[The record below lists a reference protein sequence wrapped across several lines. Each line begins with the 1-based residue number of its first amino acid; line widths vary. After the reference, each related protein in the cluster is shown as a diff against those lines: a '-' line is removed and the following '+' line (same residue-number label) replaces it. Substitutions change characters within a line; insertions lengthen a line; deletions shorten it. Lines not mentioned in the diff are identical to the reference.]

1 MAQKSEKLTERE
13 LRQPDTFQAAG
24 LEAQTWLSQHQ
35 KSVVGV
41 VGVLLL
47 GGLIAAVVHWM
58 GERSDARAAKELGAA
73 LAVLDRPVVTS
84 DAELPPPTAGTPAPF
99 KSQQEQDEALVKSL
113 TEFREKNGGTHAAA
127 TAALPLGK
135 AQYRLGKFDLALA
148 AFGDFLKQA
157 PKNDPLRVSALEGQG
172 YAYEA
177 QGKHVEAAQ
186 AFQEMGKEDAG
197 GYLAGMG
204 QYHQAR
210 MLILQGKKDEAAR
223 LLVEIPEKNPNTA
236 AARQASER
244 LNVLA
249 SQGVKVPTP
258 APATPPAAPP
268 AQEAK

>member
-35 KSVVGV
+35 KSVAAV

-47 GGLIAAVVHWM
+47 GGLIAAIVHWM
-58 GERSDARAAKELGAA
+58 GERADARAAKELGAA
-73 LAVLDRPVVTS
+73 LAVLDRPVVAS
-84 DAELPPPTAGTPAPF
+84 AADLQPTDGSKPPF

-113 TEFREKNGGTHAAA
+113 TEFRSKNGGTHSAA
-127 TAALPLGK
+127 TAALPLAK
-135 AQYRLGKFDLALA
+135 AQYRLGKYDDALV
-148 AFGDFLKQA
+148 AFGEFLKQA

-172 YAYEA
+172 YTYEA
-177 QGKHVEAAQ
+177 QGKTAEAAQ
-186 AFQEMGKEDAG
+186 AFGEMAKEDAG

-210 MLILQGKKDEAAR
+210 MLILQDKKDEAAK

-249 SQGVKVPTP
+249 SQGVKIPTP
-258 APATPPAAPP
+258 APAATPAATPP